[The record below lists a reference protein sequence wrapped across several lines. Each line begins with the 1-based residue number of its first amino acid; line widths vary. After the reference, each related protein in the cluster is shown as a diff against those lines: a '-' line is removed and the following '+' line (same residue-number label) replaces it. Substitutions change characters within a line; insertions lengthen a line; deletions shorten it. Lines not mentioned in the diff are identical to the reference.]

1 MCMTTITILP
11 ESISKDGI
19 VYRAI
24 AGAKHSEGRTVGE
37 ALDELT
43 KQLSSDDAGTLVIVQ
58 NLRPDDF
65 FTAQQQRRLSELM
78 ESWRAA
84 RDNNSALPSNE
95 QAELEGLIEAELQAA
110 TKRAGYAL
118 SELGQ

>member
-1 MCMTTITILP
+1 MTTITILP
-11 ESISKDGI
+11 ESISKDRI
-19 VYRAI
+19 IYRAI

-43 KQLSSDDAGTLVIVQ
+43 KQLSSDDTGTLVIVQ
-58 NLRPDDF
+58 NLRPDHF
-65 FTAQQQRRLSELM
+65 FTAQQQQRLSELM
-78 ESWRAA
+78 EQWRAA
-84 RDNNSALPSNE
+84 RDNNAALTHDE
-95 QAELEGLIEAELQAA
+95 QAELESLIEAELQAA